1 MSGDTSSIRDR
12 VDAELDRL
20 QHEREQTMA
29 SGPGPERSQRMA
41 ELYELEAGW
50 WSVLFEHT
58 RARVHWR
65 AALAAEAYAKQCAR
79 YWRHLAAAE
88 AGQQHSSAPLEAVA

>member
-1 MSGDTSSIRDR
+1 MSTETASIRER

-20 QHEREQTMA
+20 QREREQAMTSA
-29 SGPGPERSQRMA
+29 PGRERSQRMA

-50 WSVLFEHT
+50 WSLLFEHT

-65 AALAAEAYAKQCAR
+65 AALAAEAYAKQCAQH
-79 YWRHLAAAE
+79 WRRRAAAE
-88 AGQQHSSAPLEAVA
+88 AAQRSVPELGAVA